1 MRVDRLP
8 VDLDGMLEV
17 LGGSLTFSKIR
28 EEVGQMDTRSEVV
41 VVKGEALLV
50 VLHTPLEI
58 LFFL

>member
-1 MRVDRLP
+1 MRVNRLP